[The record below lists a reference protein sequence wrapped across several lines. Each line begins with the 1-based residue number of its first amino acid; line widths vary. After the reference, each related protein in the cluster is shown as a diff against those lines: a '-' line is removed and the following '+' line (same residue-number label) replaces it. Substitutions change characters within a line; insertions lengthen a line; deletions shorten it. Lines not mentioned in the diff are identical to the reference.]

1 MERESIDLNN
11 RFIRTWNVE
20 LLRVAGVVARL
31 SWNAEMAELR
41 TKLLRAAEFAKGN
54 ITDANRVS
62 ATVPE
67 ALFLQ

>member
-11 RFIRTWNVE
+11 RFIRTWNIE
-20 LLRVAGVVARL
+20 LLRVAGLVARL

-41 TKLLRAAEFAKGN
+41 TKLLHAAESAK
-54 ITDANRVS
+54 ANVTNADRVS
-62 ATVPE
+62 ATIPE